1 MTLRL
6 APPPPP
12 ALHTHA
18 GGCST
23 WRMRGGALPGL
34 GDVGLVVEPGGVS
47 VSWLL
52 LWTVLYLA
60 LALPFLWSLCHMTRA
75 GWYAGQVVP
84 GPGGHAAAAAPCRQ
98 QPARVLEVD
107 EDGPVYLVPPKGKA
121 AGRGS
126 ASSASSAALP
136 SVVAMEERRV
146 RYQAL
151 TVPVLKGMLL
161 ERGIRP
167 HPSASR
173 KPSLIAL
180 LLEGDAAWG
189 QRCSL
194 AGGGGSGEAGR
205 EVP

>member
-1 MTLRL
+1 MGSSFPWLE
-6 APPPPP
+6 A
-12 ALHTHA
+12 
-18 GGCST
+18 
-23 WRMRGGALPGL
+23 
-34 GDVGLVVEPGGVS
+34 VGLVVMPEGVM

-60 LALPFLWSLCHMTRA
+60 LALPFLWSLCQMTRA
-75 GWYAGQVVP
+75 GWYACRVVR
-84 GPGGHAAAAAPCRQ
+84 GPGGHAAAAALCRK

-107 EDGPVYLVPPKGKA
+107 EDVPVYLVPPKG

-136 SVVAMEERRV
+136 SVVATEERRV
-146 RYQAL
+146 RYAAL

-167 HPSASR
+167 HSSALR
-173 KPSLIAL
+173 KPALIAL

-189 QRCSL
+189 QRCS
-194 AGGGGSGEAGR
+194 
-205 EVP
+205 